1 MSREAGERKKSAL
14 RRMGRGK
21 RGSKAGISRALA
33 IFIGIYIPGYLA
45 GTTESILTVL
55 KLQQRCL
62 LSHVTL
68 SV

>member
-21 RGSKAGISRALA
+21 RGSEAGIPRALA

-45 GTTESILTVL
+45 GNSESILT
-55 KLQQRCL
+55 
-62 LSHVTL
+62 T
-68 SV
+68 